1 MLFFDIM
8 EFMKRGF
15 GLIYIVIFVIFL
27 LGGIFVWQQYSS
39 KQPSVQKTELYPSQD
54 PKTENPASETEA
66 HSNQKNSDS
75 PDASKNQ
82 NAQIPLKAQKIA
94 GLEIPLCPKNALT
107 ITAQNSHG
115 VLDTPEKEDSHQ
127 IISHAGYTLCYRE
140 KFEQPEW
147 VSYTL
152 DRAKTEKAVT
162 RNDNFRPD
170 PEVITGSAAL
180 SDYKKSGFDR
190 GHMAPS
196 TDMTYSELTM
206 DESFYLSNMS
216 PQTGDLNRGLWKELE
231 HHIRTL
237 TETFDI
243 LYIVTGP
250 VLEKDDYATIGSNEV
265 AVPEFYYKAICGIK
279 NENWF
284 AIGFILPNKKCSGGI
299 FDYAVSIDEIE
310 NRTGLDFFSLLEDE
324 TEVIIEKEV
333 NIYEWK

>member
-1 MLFFDIM
+1 M
-8 EFMKRGF
+8 EFMKRSF
-15 GLIYIVIFVIFL
+15 GLIFIVIFVILL
-27 LGGIFVWQQYSS
+27 LGGIYCYRT
-39 KQPSVQKTELYPSQD
+39 SVETQKSNQHTELAPQQAE
-54 PKTENPASETEA
+54 PQPENNTDTQKDFEIISEKPQE
-66 HSNQKNSDS
+66 
-75 PDASKNQ
+75 
-82 NAQIPLKAQKIA
+82 QIPLKKTAHKID

-140 KFEQPEW
+140 KYEQPEW
-147 VSYTL
+147 VAYTL

-162 RNDNFRPD
+162 RNDNFRAD

-196 TDMTYSELTM
+196 ADMTYSELTM

-250 VLEKDDYATIGSNEV
+250 VLEKENYETIGSNKV

-284 AIGFILPNKKCSGGI
+284 AIGFILPNEKCSGGI
-299 FDYAVSIDEIE
+299 FEYAVSVDEIE

-333 NIYEWK
+333 NINEWK